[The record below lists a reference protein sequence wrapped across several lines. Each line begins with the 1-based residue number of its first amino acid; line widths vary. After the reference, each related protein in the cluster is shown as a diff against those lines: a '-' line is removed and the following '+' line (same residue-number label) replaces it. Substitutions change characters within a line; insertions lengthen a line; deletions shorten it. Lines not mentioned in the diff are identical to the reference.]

1 MSPSSAPVVRP
12 VDPSTGTLRP
22 LGLDEVTITGGFWA
36 QRQETNRSASLG
48 HIEHWLEKEGWLG
61 NFDAAVAGT
70 LPGARRGR
78 EFSDSEVY
86 KLLEAVAWE
95 LGREPDPTL
104 DARFDAI
111 VRRVAAV
118 QEPDG
123 YLSTRFGRPGQGDR
137 YSDLEWGHE
146 LYCYGHLI
154 QAAVARA
161 RTGGDQTLVDVA
173 RKVADHVCETF
184 GPEGNQ
190 GICGHSEIEVALVE
204 LSRVTGEQRYLDQAA
219 LFVERHGEG
228 SLRDIEFGR
237 SYFQD
242 DVAVRDAV
250 AFRGHAVRANYLA
263 SAAVDVAV
271 ETKDAEL
278 LASLERQWA
287 RTVARRTYVTGGQG
301 SHHQDEAFGDDYV
314 LPPDRAYAETCAGIG
329 SIMTSWRLLLATGS
343 PAYADLVERTL
354 FNVVATSPSPEGTA
368 FYYTNTLQQR
378 VPGTPASTDEASVRA
393 SSSLRAPWFEVSCCP
408 PNVARTFASLAAY
421 LVTTSDA
428 GVQIHQYAPSTVRTV
443 LPDGEAVSLVVST
456 EYPQGGRVVVAVEH
470 DAGRPWTLSM
480 RVPEWSAR
488 AILDDGGG
496 AREVGP
502 GTVEVTRAFRAGDV
516 VTLELDV
523 APRFVTADRR
533 VDAVR
538 GCVAVERGPEVL
550 CLESV
555 DIDGLDVGEVEV
567 DTSAGLTVVDGRVVA
582 RGLTVPGGRDGW
594 AYRAL
599 DGRTGGTGEG
609 AGDAGGG
616 SGATVVLPMVAYHD
630 WAERG
635 PSTMRVWLPVAADV
649 GPATGRQAP

>member
-1 MSPSSAPVVRP
+1 MSPSSAPAVRP
-12 VDPSTGTLRP
+12 VDPSTGVLRP

-36 QRQETNRSASLG
+36 QRQQTNRSATLA

-61 NFDAAVAGT
+61 NFDAAAAGT

-86 KLLEAVAWE
+86 KLLEAMAWD
-95 LGREPDPTL
+95 LAREPDDAL

-123 YLSTRFGRPGQGDR
+123 YLSTMFGRPGQGAR

-161 RTGGDQTLVDVA
+161 RTGGDQLLVDVA
-173 RKVADHVCETF
+173 RRVADHVCETF
-184 GPEGNQ
+184 GPDGRQ

-219 LFVERHGEG
+219 LFVDRHGDG
-228 SLRDIEFGR
+228 TLRDIEFGR
-237 SYFQD
+237 SYYQD
-242 DVAVRDAV
+242 DVPVREAT

-271 ETKDAEL
+271 ETKDADL
-278 LASLERQWA
+278 LAALERQWA
-287 RTVARRTYVTGGQG
+287 RTVARRTYITGGQG
-301 SHHQDEAFGDDYV
+301 SHHQDEAFGEDYV

-329 SIMTSWRLLLATGS
+329 SVMTSWRLLLATGTS
-343 PAYADLVERTL
+343 AYADLVERTL

-368 FYYTNTLQQR
+368 FYYTNTLHQR

-408 PNVARTFASLAAY
+408 PNVARTFASLAGY
-421 LVTTSDA
+421 LVTTTDD
-428 GVQIHQYAPSTVRTV
+428 GVQIHQYAPSTVRTE
-443 LPDGEAVSLVVST
+443 LADGEPVRLTVDTRYPVDGTIAVTVDS
-456 EYPQGGRVVVAVEH
+456 
-470 DAGRPWTLSM
+470 DATRPWTLSL
-480 RVPEWSAR
+480 RVPEWSRR
-488 AILDDGGG
+488 AVLDDGDGP
-496 AREVGP
+496 REVEA
-502 GTVEVTRAFRAGDV
+502 GTVTVTRRFSAGDV
-516 VTLELDV
+516 VTLELDT
-523 APRFVTADRR
+523 APRYVTADRH

-555 DIDGLDVGEVEV
+555 DIGGADVAGIEV
-567 DTSAGLTVVDGRVVA
+567 DVTAGLSLEDGRVVA
-582 RGLTVPGGRDGW
+582 RGWRVLGGREGW
-594 AYRAL
+594 PYRQSA
-599 DGRTGGTGEG
+599 GRGVEPTPEPEET
-609 AGDAGGG
+609 APVAIP
-616 SGATVVLPMVAYHD
+616 LIAYHD

-635 PSTMRVWLPVAADV
+635 PSTMRVWLPVA
-649 GPATGRQAP
+649 TGR